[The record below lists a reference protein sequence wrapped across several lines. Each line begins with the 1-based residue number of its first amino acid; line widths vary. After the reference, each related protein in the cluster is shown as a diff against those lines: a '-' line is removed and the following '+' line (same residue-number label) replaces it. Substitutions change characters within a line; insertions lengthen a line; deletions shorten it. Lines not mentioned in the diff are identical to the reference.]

1 MKNFRDMAK
10 KATTLSE
17 LMANRTKIQ
26 TAEVITNF
34 PNGITINAVD
44 IINTADATYPVV
56 IFSEDYSRFYCGGTV
71 LAKIVDS
78 WLTEYSGDIETLNH
92 DLAESGGVKVKLA
105 ESRTKAG
112 KNVTEVT
119 VL

>member
-1 MKNFRDMAK
+1 MAK

-17 LMANRTKIQ
+17 LMANRDKLQ
-26 TAEVITNF
+26 TADVIANF
-34 PNGITINAVD
+34 PNGITLNAVD
-44 IINTADATYPVV
+44 IINTSDATYP
-56 IFSEDYSRFYCGGTV
+56 IFTFEEDASKFYCGGTV

-92 DLAESGGVKVKLA
+92 DLAESGGVKVKLT
-105 ESRTKAG
+105 ESKTKTG
-112 KNVTEVT
+112 RNVTEVT